1 MVSTARVQGRMLGG
15 MDHDSASLLPDAEGS
30 AVFASEHAPRQPNSR
45 DAADTLTQFAFRLQ
59 GFHTLSTCSLHSTT
73 LRSLCVTTAACACA
87 RIRGPSCPHFTA
99 VRGRM
104 QERAERA

>member
-45 DAADTLTQFAFRLQ
+45 DAADTLTQFAFRIQ
-59 GFHTLSTCSLHSTT
+59 GSHTLSTCSSHSTT
-73 LRSLCVTTAACACA
+73 LRSLCVTTAACAFA
-87 RIRGPSCPHFTA
+87 RTRCPSCPHFTA
-99 VRGRM
+99 VGRQM
-104 QERAERA
+104 QGGRERA